1 MSSLIWLRIKLVDCE
16 VAVLSLMIAVANNNG
31 EIIPLPSFWKNEVDY
46 AKIYVACNGLWIKY
60 RLTLVLVGQTL
71 YRL

>member
-1 MSSLIWLRIKLVDCE
+1 
-16 VAVLSLMIAVANNNG
+16 MIAVANNNG